1 MTDQELLQAMGQMM
15 EAQKLELSSLM
26 DEKLAAQRRELM
38 HDVAVLMDAEFKPKF
53 DLLAEELKGI
63 REQLEPTMEKIERME
78 ETLEMHHTLLKLHS
92 RQLRELKEAK

>member
-15 EAQKLELSSLM
+15 
-26 DEKLAAQRRELM
+26 DEKLSAVEKRIIKNT
-38 HDVAVLMDAEFKPKF
+38 AVLMDAEFKPKF

-63 REQLEPTMEKIERME
+63 REQLEPTMKKIERME